1 MLASIRLAAQC
12 RCVPVNFDVRQLMQ
26 IQRQNFARIGTL
38 TSVFADACE
47 RGYDQFIELSEKI
60 KRVEPS
66 EYDPEFDEANR
77 LRDIA
82 GLQTIVF
89 SGMCFESAIYEYAA
103 DHLGDVYVKDH
114 LDKLDVLSKWVIVM
128 RLVAGYEFQK
138 DRAPYGALKGLVSA
152 RNKLVHSKSE
162 PYDLENPR
170 DQINRLLAEEKKLF
184 LAVHNAYRAI
194 PLVSLELESALGPLN
209 NPLPSFDP
217 EVSPLLEIPK
227 NLQQAVSECRLILSR
242 AKNV

>member
-1 MLASIRLAAQC
+1 
-12 RCVPVNFDVRQLMQ
+12 MQ

-38 TSVFADACE
+38 THLFADACE
-47 RGYDQFIELSEKI
+47 RGYDQFIDLSEKI
-60 KRVEPS
+60 KVFEPS
-66 EYDPEFDEANR
+66 DYAPEHVEAER

-103 DHLGDVYVKDH
+103 DHLGDAYVKEH

-138 DRAPYGALKGLVSA
+138 DLAPYSALKGLVSA
-152 RNKLVHSKSE
+152 RNRLVHSKSE
-162 PYDLENPR
+162 PYNFANPR
-170 DQINRLLAEEKKLF
+170 DQLDRLMAEEQKLV
-184 LAVHNAYRAI
+184 LSVHNAYRAI
-194 PLVSLELESALGPLN
+194 PLISLELESALGSLN

-217 EVSPLLEIPK
+217 EVCPALVIPK
-227 NLQQAVSECRLILSR
+227 NLQQTIADCRSILSK
-242 AKNV
+242 AKKS